1 MADSPE
7 AAASRRVGILD
18 AATSVFSRYG
28 FKKTSMDDLARAA
41 GLSRQGL
48 YLHFSTKE
56 ALFQAALLHLVE
68 TLRAAGRA
76 ALAREDLGVEERLVT
91 MFEAVHAGLIGTP
104 SAEHMS
110 EFLEVAG
117 ELMPSLTAEFNAGV
131 IADVARALRASGV
144 VASWKDEGFSAKDLA
159 ESLCASSEG
168 TKHQVTTP
176 AEYRER
182 MRIAVKMVCSRM
194 VRETDR

>member
-7 AAASRRVGILD
+7 AGASRRVTILD
-18 AATSVFSRYG
+18 AATNVFSRYG
-28 FKKTSMDDLARAA
+28 FKKTSMDDLSRAA

-48 YLHFSTKE
+48 YLHFATKE

-76 ALAREDLGVEERLVT
+76 ALAREDLPVEERLLT
-91 MFEAVHAGLIGTP
+91 MFEAVHAALIGTP

-117 ELMPSLTAEFNAGV
+117 ELMPSLTADFNAGV
-131 IADVARALRASGV
+131 LADVARALRISGV
-144 VASWKDEGFSAKDLA
+144 VASWKDEGFTAKDLA
-159 ESLCASSEG
+159 ESLVATSEG
-168 TKHQVTTP
+168 IKHQVTTQ
-176 AEYRER
+176 AEYRGR
-182 MRIAVKMVCSRM
+182 MLIAVKMVCSRLG
-194 VRETDR
+194 RAGD

>member
-1 MADSPE
+1 MADPPE
-7 AAASRRVGILD
+7 AAASRRVAILD

-48 YLHFSTKE
+48 YLHFATKE

-68 TLRAAGRA
+68 KLRSAGRA
-76 ALAREDLGVEERLVT
+76 ALAREELGVEERLVT
-91 MFEAVHAGLIGTP
+91 MFEAVHATLIGTP

-110 EFLEVAG
+110 EFLEVAR

-131 IADVARALRASGV
+131 IADVARALRVSGV
-144 VASWKDEGFSAKDLA
+144 VASWRDEGFSAKDLA
-159 ESLCASSEG
+159 ENLSATSEG
-168 TKHQVTTP
+168 IKHQVTTQ

-182 MRIAVKMVCSRM
+182 MRIAVKMVCSRT
-194 VRETDR
+194 VRD